1 MYIQEPLIASGSEY
15 YIYSPG
21 RLARSLYFC
30 PLSAGCYS
38 YSPGYAV
45 SRNQFDSYL
54 LMYIE
59 EGRCEIENGAF
70 SGRGNAGEFVFLD
83 CYQPHSYRSGDGWKA
98 LWLHFDGPLAKTY
111 FQEISARKGQIFSL
125 SDPSALLSLEK
136 ILQFFRTSA
145 FIPEPEVS
153 RDITTILDA
162 FLGSD
167 EKKESTGLNSAL
179 IWKTASYI
187 SRHFHEN
194 ISLEMLASKAGLS
207 PYYFLRLFASETGFT
222 PHQYLINTRIN
233 AAKFLLRSPDI
244 PVKDISV
251 RTGFTSESTFCTCLK
266 KNEGMTPG
274 QYRSSVLNRQ
284 ESSPL

>member
-125 SDPSALLSLEK
+125 SDPSALLSLE
-136 ILQFFRTSA
+136 
-145 FIPEPEVS
+145 
-153 RDITTILDA
+153 
-162 FLGSD
+162 
-167 EKKESTGLNSAL
+167 
-179 IWKTASYI
+179 
-187 SRHFHEN
+187 
-194 ISLEMLASKAGLS
+194 MLASKAGLS

-251 RTGFTSESTFCTCLK
+251 RTGFTSESTFCTCFK